1 MSPMV
6 GLEAA
11 RRLLTGAHSEPATA
25 ARRCAGL
32 EFIKVE
38 GAPHLLPW
46 THPDVVDPGLLNFC
60 GK

>member
-46 THPDVVDPGLLNFC
+46 THPDVTW
-60 GK
+60 